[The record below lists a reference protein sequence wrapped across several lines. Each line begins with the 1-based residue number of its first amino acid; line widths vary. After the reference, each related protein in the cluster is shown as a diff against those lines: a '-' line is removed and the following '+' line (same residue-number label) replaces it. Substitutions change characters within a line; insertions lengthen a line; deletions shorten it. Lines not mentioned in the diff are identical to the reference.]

1 MAKTWENVPCRFW
14 TQNTVNDRGNSEY
27 KISTNTLLR
36 CAPINT
42 GEDRP
47 HDQVFFLKRKS
58 ICYIAPTSQLYNL
71 IGCLPLED
79 RNDIKIDSVVHN
91 EVYLNAQGVV
101 LPASRIPAL
110 GYAVFDCVNNN
121 GDLDE
126 VHLGNDICK
135 LEMS

>member
-1 MAKTWENVPCRFW
+1 
-14 TQNTVNDRGNSEY
+14 
-27 KISTNTLLR
+27 
-36 CAPINT
+36 
-42 GEDRP
+42 
-47 HDQVFFLKRKS
+47 
-58 ICYIAPTSQLYNL
+58 L